1 MIRPSSTAHLPL
13 PDALK
18 ALASQ
23 LIVWHHLA
31 FYGPMSDV
39 VHPHAPALIEWLY
52 DHGRLAVQVFLV
64 VAGFLAAR
72 SLAPAM
78 APLAGP
84 GPLQLIWRRYRR
96 LAPPYLAALALA
108 MLAAALARWLIDHPT
123 IPAAPSL
130 VQIGAHILML
140 QDVLDVE
147 ALSAGVWYVA
157 IDLQLYALLAL
168 VLWLLRPVAI
178 RHPAAAPW
186 LTLVVCT
193 GLAAAS
199 LFWFNRNPALDEWAP
214 YFFGAFGLGVL
225 AQWIAARPGRRC
237 WARGLLLVLVA
248 GALLLEWRS
257 RILVAGA
264 TALLLAWGARR
275 RLPSWLDSHP
285 VGFLSRISYSLFLV
299 HYPVCLA
306 VGALV
311 HRFWPEELLPNGI
324 GMVVAWGLSL
334 AAAIPFYRLL
344 EARRPGTIW
353 AWVSRRSGAALPGRG
368 R

>member
-1 MIRPSSTAHLPL
+1 MNRPSPTTHLPL
-13 PDALK
+13 LDALK

-140 QDVLDVE
+140 QDVLKVE

-168 VLWLLRPVAI
+168 VLWLLRPVAT

-186 LTLVVCT
+186 LTLVVCA
-193 GLAAAS
+193 GLVAAS

-214 YFFGAFGLGVL
+214 YFFGARLSEPDLLFPV
-225 AQWIAARPGRRC
+225 PG
-237 WARGLLLVLVA
+237 
-248 GALLLEWRS
+248 
-257 RILVAGA
+257 
-264 TALLLAWGARR
+264 
-275 RLPSWLDSHP
+275 
-285 VGFLSRISYSLFLV
+285 
-299 HYPVCLA
+299 
-306 VGALV
+306 
-311 HRFWPEELLPNGI
+311 
-324 GMVVAWGLSL
+324 
-334 AAAIPFYRLL
+334 
-344 EARRPGTIW
+344 
-353 AWVSRRSGAALPGRG
+353 ALPGVPRG
-368 R
+368 RCAGPSLLAGGASAQRHRHGRRLGAQPGGGDSLLPAAGGAPTRHDLGLGQPPKRRSPSRSRTVMPPYSTER